1 LQIYRLAACVLGN
14 IQYRNRAN
22 QTKSKRKFQRFHSIS
37 TFYMILREI
46 FFEPTFMRQP
56 YQDTV
61 FRTEAVLSAASFSD
75 SFPADPALRSGI
87 CCPFVI
93 PPKPKCCPPGMR
105 QHTKNRCCSRALQHL
120 FSIFLL

>member
-1 LQIYRLAACVLGN
+1 MDCESNTPYLFSSFLFISRFFFQYRAKRTFCSIILQIYRLAACVLGN

-56 YQDTV
+56 YQDKV
-61 FRTEAVLSAASFSD
+61 
-75 SFPADPALRSGI
+75 P
-87 CCPFVI
+87 
-93 PPKPKCCPPGMR
+93 
-105 QHTKNRCCSRALQHL
+105 
-120 FSIFLL
+120 